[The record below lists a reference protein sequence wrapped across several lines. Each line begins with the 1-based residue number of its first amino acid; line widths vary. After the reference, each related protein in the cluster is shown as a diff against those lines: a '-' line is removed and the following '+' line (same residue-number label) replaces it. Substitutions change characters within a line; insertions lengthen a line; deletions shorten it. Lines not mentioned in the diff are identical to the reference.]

1 VAQHIHRRHKE
12 TKLGN
17 EHTHTHTYKRQEILE
32 RRQRVVVEEEEEEE
46 EEEEDIN
53 RRRWRCLWR
62 SVVVLVGV
70 LFLLR
75 VISSVLHHST
85 VVDMVVSP
93 AYPSLLVY
101 GRM

>member
-12 TKLGN
+12 TKLEN
-17 EHTHTHTYKRQEILE
+17 EQTHTHTHTHKRQEILE
-32 RRQRVVVEEEEEEE
+32 RRQRVVVVEEE